1 MKKPLRLLAMPAVI
15 RNAAVFWAFY
25 DLLVFLHLVMQP
37 PFFSPVQ
44 GFWRIARYCV
54 TDTVFNFLLTLII
67 FAFFDAL
74 AARGLPR
81 IFELVSMG
89 AFLIIASLT
98 IIAFDALLQS
108 LFVPWRQFGYAFA
121 EVLVYEFHDTLLT
134 VTFVT
139 GLGNTLRSWAADAQ
153 ARVDESRL
161 EAAKARAEMATLT
174 LRVQPAIVV
183 QALRAIGAVVLHD
196 AERARAHIRV
206 LAEVLRESFRRDGE
220 ESVPRDR
227 LQRVIQDIPR

>member
-1 MKKPLRLLAMPAVI
+1 MKKSLRLLTTPAVI
-15 RNAAVFWAFY
+15 RNAAFFWAFY

-54 TDTVFNFLLTLII
+54 ADTVFNFLLTLII

-74 AARGLPR
+74 ASSGLPR
-81 IFELVSMG
+81 ILELVSMG
-89 AFLIIASLT
+89 TFLVVASLA
-98 IIAFDALLQS
+98 IIAFDAWLQS
-108 LFVPWRQFGYAFA
+108 LFVPGRKFGYGFA

-134 VTFVT
+134 VAFVT
-139 GLGNTLRSWAADAQ
+139 GLGNALRSWAADAQ

-161 EAAKARAEMATLT
+161 EAAKARAEMAALT
-174 LRVQPAIVV
+174 LHVQPALVV

-206 LAEVLRESFRRDGE
+206 LAEVLRESFRRNGDE
-220 ESVPRDR
+220 TVPPDR
-227 LQRVIQDIPR
+227 LQRVLEIIQR